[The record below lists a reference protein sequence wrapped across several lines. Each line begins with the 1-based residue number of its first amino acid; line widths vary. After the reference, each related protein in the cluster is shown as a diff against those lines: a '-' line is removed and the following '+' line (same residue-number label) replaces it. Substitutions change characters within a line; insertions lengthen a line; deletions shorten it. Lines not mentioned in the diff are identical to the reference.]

1 MKLLIDTVN
10 KDFYIAI
17 VEENK
22 TIDYIHIE
30 NLIKKSDALPVEYK
44 KLIDRNNLM
53 TSDLKGIYINK
64 GPGSFMGIRAG
75 FVFGKI
81 LAMMLNIPFHTCD
94 NLLFISQG
102 IDGEYF
108 VDAKGN
114 KSYKGSITNKTSSIE
129 LVDFVQDSMV
139 NYENLINNPKNIL
152 ELFTVEEDVINAQ
165 PLYFKEPQIGGAK

>member
-10 KDFYIAI
+10 KDFYISI
-17 VEENK
+17 VDENK

-30 NLIKKSDALPVEYK
+30 NLVKKSDALPIEYK
-44 KLIDRNNLM
+44 KLIDRNNLD
-53 TSDLKGIYINK
+53 TKNLKAIYVNK

-81 LAMMLNIPFHTCD
+81 LAMMLNIPFYTCD

-102 IDGEYF
+102 IDGNYF

-114 KSYKGSITNKTSSIE
+114 KSYKGTIINKTSSIK
-129 LVDFVQDSMV
+129 LVDFVQDSMI
-139 NYENLINNPKNIL
+139 NYKNLISNPKNTL
-152 ELFTVEEDVINAQ
+152 DMFTIEEDVINAQ